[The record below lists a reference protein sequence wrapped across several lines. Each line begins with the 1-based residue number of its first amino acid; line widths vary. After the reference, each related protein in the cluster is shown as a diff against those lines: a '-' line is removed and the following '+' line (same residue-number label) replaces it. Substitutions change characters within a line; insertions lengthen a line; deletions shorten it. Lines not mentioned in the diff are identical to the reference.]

1 MKLKKILVLFFCLNS
16 LTLSWAFD
24 NQIIWQIG
32 TSDNS
37 AADLALGPSE
47 YKQFLAQ
54 DFGYEDRYFLINKS
68 VARNDFP
75 YVLPG
80 PDDSWGGTSPTS
92 GWRTHEVNIL
102 FTIDKLPQN
111 GEWKFVVDLVDCNPN
126 RSVVKITVNNN
137 AEKKFEIAGHSND
150 VLEGNTDNA
159 KEQILEFPIASN
171 TLKEGGNCLT
181 ISVLE
186 GGWMFLIAFT

>member
-80 PDDSWGGTSPTS
+80 PDDSWGGY
-92 GWRTHEVNIL
+92 L
-102 FTIDKLPQN
+102 
-111 GEWKFVVDLVDCNPN
+111 
-126 RSVVKITVNNN
+126 
-137 AEKKFEIAGHSND
+137 SNFRMAY
-150 VLEGNTDNA
+150 T
-159 KEQILEFPIASN
+159 
-171 TLKEGGNCLT
+171 
-181 ISVLE
+181 
-186 GGWMFLIAFT
+186 